1 MPASSLQLLP
11 RFMDALLCASP
22 AVVYATDR
30 DWWLGRLHY
39 LGVNVADLSGFE
51 RQALRERPQLW
62 LERLDG
68 EARDT
73 LLARLDEARCN
84 GKRQLSLHYSLTH
97 RDGSVHYLQD
107 DIVLHRDDAGE
118 VTELVGSLVDV
129 TERQALLERFAKLGD
144 QLPGALY
151 QCRMGDSGKIDFP
164 FVSAGTS
171 RLFGLSSH
179 AVMSDASTAIGRVH
193 PDDLDGLWQSIHR
206 SARRLSVWRHE
217 FRYRHPD
224 GHPRWVQG
232 RASPER
238 QADGS
243 VLWHGFCEDVTLRK
257 QAQLALIDSE
267 RRYRFIVENVSDL
280 ILLVDADGLCRFV
293 SPSVERILGYAP
305 DTLQLRALLEL
316 LPPDDAPHV
325 QRRIVDAITSDSGA
339 QLEMRVRH
347 AQGHYVWLEVGCSA
361 YVNSP
366 NGQHDWLL
374 AVARDITERKQRE
387 VKLHELSTTDSLT
400 GALNRGAFLGC
411 LRGELKG
418 VGSRDTRLSLVF
430 FDIDHFKAIN
440 DTWGHAAGDLVLA
453 SLGDICRS
461 TLRADDLFGRIGGEE
476 FALMLDGQSLV
487 EAAMLA
493 ERLRGKF
500 ENVRVE
506 FHGQWLNFTVSF
518 GVAERRDDE
527 PPDALM
533 HRADMGLYEAK
544 HQGRNRVHQ
553 ALAERRAAPKPVQ
566 SSKDHN

>member
-1 MPASSLQLLP
+1 
-11 RFMDALLCASP
+11 MDALLGASS

-39 LGVNVADLSGFE
+39 LGANVADLSGLE

-68 EARDT
+68 AARDA

-84 GKRQLSLHYSLTH
+84 GQRHLSLNYSLAH
-97 RDGSVHYLQD
+97 SDGSVHYLQD
-107 DIVLHRDDAGE
+107 DIVLHRDDDGE
-118 VTELVGSLVDV
+118 VIELVGSLVDV
-129 TERQALLERFAKLGD
+129 TERQVLLERFAKLGD

-151 QCRMGDSGKIDFP
+151 QCRLDDSGALGFP
-164 FVSAGTS
+164 FISAGVQ
-171 RLFGLSSH
+171 RLFGLP
-179 AVMSDASTAIGRVH
+179 AQVIMRDASAAIGRVH
-193 PDDLDGLWQSIHR
+193 PDDLDGLWHSIHR

-232 RASPER
+232 RATPER

-243 VLWHGFCEDVTLRK
+243 VLWHGFCEDITLRK
-257 QAQLALIDSE
+257 QAQLALVDSE

-316 LPPDDAPHV
+316 LPPDDAPRV
-325 QRRIVDAITSDSGA
+325 QRHIADAMASDNGA

-347 AQGHYVWLEVGCSA
+347 AQGHYVWLEVGCSS
-361 YVNSP
+361 YVNSL
-366 NGQHDWLL
+366 NGRHDWLL
-374 AVARDITERKQRE
+374 AIARDITERKQRE
-387 VKLHELSTTDSLT
+387 VRLHELSTTDSLT
-400 GALNRGAFLGC
+400 GALNRAAFLGC
-411 LRGELKG
+411 LRGELEG
-418 VGSRDTRLSLVF
+418 VDSRDSRLSLVY

-453 SLGDICRS
+453 SLGEICRS

-487 EAAMLA
+487 ESAMLA
-493 ERLRGKF
+493 ERLRRKF

-518 GVAERRDDE
+518 GVAERRDGE

-544 HQGRNRVHQ
+544 RKGRNRVQQ
-553 ALAERRAAPKPVQ
+553 ALTERRAEPEPMP
-566 SSKDHN
+566 SSKDPK